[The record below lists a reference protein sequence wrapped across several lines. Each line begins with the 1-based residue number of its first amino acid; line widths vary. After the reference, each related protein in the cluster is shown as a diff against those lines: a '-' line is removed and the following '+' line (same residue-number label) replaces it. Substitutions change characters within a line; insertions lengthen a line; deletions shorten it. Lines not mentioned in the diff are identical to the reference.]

1 MIEVSKIFQPRNILV
16 YPPNNKQTFEE
27 YFFDRS
33 IKEITNLN
41 RIYLPIFWTN
51 YYISKNYGNGDI
63 SELQNLINSLDKTK
77 KYFTIVQ
84 YDDNILNNLN
94 DLDILIFAQGGY
106 GKYKNKTYPIPLNCQ
121 INNYDYDIKE
131 KDIFCSFVGRKTHKI
146 RDIIFDKFKN
156 NEGYFISESIDY
168 ESFKNIMNRSTFSMC
183 PRGYG
188 VTSFRICESLCNNS
202 IPVYIYDE
210 LFLPFKDLFNFEDI
224 GILIHK
230 NELDKTHQILKSKT
244 NLDIDNYLLNGK
256 KIYNDFFSFYGCY
269 NKILSVLNNYKN

>member
-1 MIEVSKIFQPRNILV
+1 MIDDKFRPRNILI
-16 YPPNNKQTFEE
+16 YPPENNQTFEE
-27 YFFDRS
+27 YFYDEFIKMEHS
-33 IKEITNLN
+33 IN

-51 YYISKNYGNGDI
+51 YYISKNYGNGDL
-63 SELQNLINSLDKTK
+63 SELQSIINNLDKSK

-84 YDDNILNNLN
+84 YDDNIINDLN

-121 INNYDYDIKE
+121 INNYDYDTQQ
-131 KDIFCSFVGRKTHKI
+131 KDIFCSFVGRKTHEI
-146 RDIIFDKFKN
+146 RNIIFDKFKN
-156 NEGYFISESIDY
+156 NNEYFISESIDY
-168 ESFKNIMNRSTFSMC
+168 NSFKNIMNRSTFSLC

-188 VTSFRICESLCNNS
+188 ATSFRICESLYNSS

-210 LFLPFKDLFNFEDI
+210 LFLPFNDLFNFEDV

-230 NELDKTHQILKSKT
+230 DELDKIHQILKSKT
-244 NLDIDNYLLNGK
+244 ILDINDYLLNGK

-269 NKILSVLNNYKN
+269 NKILSVLKN

>member
-1 MIEVSKIFQPRNILV
+1 LIEVSKIFQPRNILV

-106 GKYKNKTYPIPLNCQ
+106 GKYKNNCYEIPLNCLGE
-121 INNYDYDIKE
+121 ISENNE
-131 KDIFCSFVGRKTHKI
+131 KNIFASFVGRKTHQI
-146 RDIIFDKFKN
+146 RNRLFDMYMN
-156 NEGYFISESIDY
+156 NENFFISETINYNDY
-168 ESFKNIMNRSTFSMC
+168 KNIMKKSIFSLC

-188 VTSFRICESLCNNS
+188 LTSFRICESLQSES

-210 LFLPFKDLFNFEDI
+210 EFLPFKKEFDFNEI
-224 GILIHK
+224 GIKLHISELHSL
-230 NELDKTHQILKSKT
+230 NEILLSKT
-244 NLDIDNYLLNGK
+244 KDDIENYIKFGKEIYKKYFTYEGSFQTIK
-256 KIYNDFFSFYGCY
+256 KI
-269 NKILSVLNNYKN
+269 LT

>member
-1 MIEVSKIFQPRNILV
+1 MITIDERFRPKSLLT
-16 YPPNNKQTFEE
+16 YPPNNEKLFEE
-27 YFFDRS
+27 FFYDEF
-33 IKEITNLN
+33 IKTTFLTE

-51 YYISKNYGNGDI
+51 YYISKNYGKDNLDD
-63 SELQNLINSLDKTK
+63 LQLVINNLDKTK

-121 INNYDYDIKE
+121 INNYDYDVKE

-146 RDIIFDKFKN
+146 RNIIFDKFKN
-156 NEGYFISESIDY
+156 NEEYFISESIDY
-168 ESFKNIMNRSTFSMC
+168 ELFKNIMNRSAFSMC

-188 VTSFRICESLCNNS
+188 LTSFRISESLYNNS

-224 GILIHK
+224 GILIHE

-244 NLDIDNYLLNGK
+244 NLDINNYLLNGK

-269 NKILSVLNNYKN
+269 DKILFILNNYKN